1 VPSLYVILWL
11 PSASSREAE
20 AHSAFA
26 RLQSVPPT
34 GARHLK
40 RPWLDKAVMF
50 ANVLIANRGE
60 IACRIIRTARRLGI
74 RPIAMH
80 TPADRG
86 ALFTRLA
93 DEAHEIGEGASGYLD
108 QGAIVSLA
116 VKVGA
121 ECLHPGY
128 GFLSENADFAES
140 CAKAGVVFV
149 GPPPKAMRTMG
160 LKSAAKALMQRAG
173 VPVVPGYHGDN
184 QNRKFL
190 REKAYEIGYPVLI
203 KAIAGGGGRGM
214 RRVDAHVEFD
224 AQLESA
230 IREAEAAF
238 GDGRVLVEKY
248 IASPRHIE
256 LQVFADAHGACV
268 HLFERD
274 CSAQRRHQKVVEEC
288 PAPGLPEETRA
299 AMAKAATEAALAA
312 GYVGAGTVEFIAD
325 PSRGLRPNDFYFL
338 EMNTRL
344 QVEHPVTEA
353 VTGLDLVEWQFRV
366 AAGEPLPLA
375 QAEIACE
382 GAAIEARVYAED
394 PEHNFLPSPGRIHV
408 MNLKGEEGLN
418 GVRVDTGVAAGE
430 SVTPFYDPMIAKVIV
445 HAPTRAE
452 ALAALLK
459 ELDDA
464 VVIGLKTNLAFL
476 RALLRSP
483 EMAAGSIDTGF
494 IDANLKRLGAQPLPP
509 DRGAVHAAARLLFD
523 KRDAGRAST
532 LAPFD
537 PWRVADSFELMG
549 ERRIG
554 LDASVDGIK
563 TRLHLVEGPRR
574 HDEAKRQDEITLY
587 EASGGVYAFAGGR
600 QAFVA
605 LIDPFAKAEGDAEA
619 SDAAIR
625 APMNGRLVALAV
637 EEGEKVEA
645 GQRLAVVEAMK
656 MEHALAAP
664 HAGIV
669 RDLVVSVGD
678 QVEMGERIMRVET
691 DEGAAVERAQ
701 PAERE

>member
-1 VPSLYVILWL
+1 
-11 PSASSREAE
+11 
-20 AHSAFA
+20 
-26 RLQSVPPT
+26 
-34 GARHLK
+34 
-40 RPWLDKAVMF
+40 MF

-60 IACRIIRTARRLGI
+60 IACRIMGTARRMGI
-74 RPIAMH
+74 RSIAMH
-80 TPADRG
+80 TPVDRG

-93 DEAHEIGEGASGYLD
+93 DEAHEIGGGANGYLD
-108 QGAIVSLA
+108 QDAIVALA
-116 VKVGA
+116 RKVGA

-128 GFLSENADFAES
+128 GFLSENADFAER

-149 GPPPKAMRTMG
+149 GPPPEAMRTMG
-160 LKSAAKALMQRAG
+160 LKSSAKALMQRAG

-184 QNRKFL
+184 QNPKFL

-224 AQLESA
+224 AELESA

-238 GDGRVLVEKY
+238 GDGRVLIEKY

-268 HLFERD
+268 HLYERD

-325 PSRGLRPNDFYFL
+325 PSRGLKPSDFYFL

-353 VTGLDLVEWQFRV
+353 VTGLDLVDWQFRV

-375 QAEIACE
+375 QRQIACA

-394 PEHNFLPSPGRIHV
+394 PQHNFLPSAGRIHL
-408 MNLKGEEGLN
+408 MNLKGEEGLQ
-418 GVRVDTGVAAGE
+418 GVRVDTGFAAGDT
-430 SVTPFYDPMIAKVIV
+430 VTPYYDPMIAKVIV

-464 VVIGLKTNLAFL
+464 VVIGPKTNLAFL
-476 RALLRSP
+476 RALLRSR
-483 EMAAGSIDTGF
+483 EFAAGTIDTGF
-494 IDANLKRLGAQPLPP
+494 IDANLGRLGGQPHPP
-509 DRGAVHAAARLLFD
+509 DRRAVHAAARLLLER
-523 KRDAGRAST
+523 RDEGRASP

-537 PWRVADSFELMG
+537 PWRVADSFELVG
-549 ERRIG
+549 ARRIG
-554 LDASVDGIK
+554 LDVAVDGVPM
-563 TRLHLVEGPRR
+563 RVHLVEGANVDRFA
-574 HDEAKRQDEITLY
+574 DGAAAAGGDEITLY
-587 EASGGVYAFAGGR
+587 ETDGGVYAFAGGR
-600 QAFVA
+600 QAFVQ
-605 LIDPFAKAEGDAEA
+605 LVDPFAEAEREAED

-637 EEGEKVEA
+637 EEGETVEA
-645 GQRLAVVEAMK
+645 GKRLAVVEAMK
-656 MEHALAAP
+656 MEHALVAP
-664 HAGIV
+664 HAGVV
-669 RDLVVSVGD
+669 RDLTANVGD
-678 QVEMGERIMRVET
+678 QVEMGERIMRVE
-691 DEGAAVERAQ
+691 AKVQ
-701 PAERE
+701 PAVGGGANKFK

>member
-1 VPSLYVILWL
+1 
-11 PSASSREAE
+11 
-20 AHSAFA
+20 
-26 RLQSVPPT
+26 
-34 GARHLK
+34 
-40 RPWLDKAVMF
+40 MF

-60 IACRIIRTARRLGI
+60 IACRVIRTARGMGI
-74 RPIAMH
+74 RAIVLH

-93 DEAHEIGEGASGYLD
+93 DEAHEIGQGASGYLD
-108 QGAIVSLA
+108 QDAIIALA
-116 VKVGA
+116 RRVGA

-128 GFLSENADFAES
+128 GFLSENADFAER
-140 CAKAGVVFV
+140 CASAGIVFI
-149 GPPPKAMRTMG
+149 GPPPAAMRTMG
-160 LKSAAKALMQRAG
+160 LKSSAKALMQRAG

-184 QNRKFL
+184 QNPKFL

-224 AQLESA
+224 AELESA

-238 GDGRVLVEKY
+238 GDGRVLIEKY

-268 HLFERD
+268 HLYERD

-325 PSRGLRPNDFYFL
+325 PSRGLKPDAFYFL

-353 VTGLDLVEWQFRV
+353 VTGLDLVEWQFRI

-375 QAEIACE
+375 QGQIVRS
-382 GAAIEARVYAED
+382 GAAIEARIYAED
-394 PEHNFLPSPGRIHV
+394 PEHNFLPSAGRV
-408 MNLKGEEGLN
+408 YLLNLKGEEGLN
-418 GVRVDTGVAAGE
+418 GVRIDTGVAAGD
-430 SVTPFYDPMIAKVIV
+430 SVTPYYDPMIAKLIV

-452 ALAALLK
+452 ALAAMLK

-464 VVIGLKTNLAFL
+464 VVIGPKTNLAFL
-476 RALLRSP
+476 RALLRSR
-483 EMAAGSIDTGF
+483 EFAAGTVDTGF
-494 IDANLKRLGAQPLPP
+494 IDANLGRLGAQPHPP
-509 DRGAVHAAARLLFD
+509 DKRAVHAAALMLFD
-523 KRDAGRAST
+523 KGGGSRASP

-537 PWRVADSFELMG
+537 PWRTADSFELVG
-549 ERRIG
+549 ARRID
-554 LDASVDGIK
+554 LDVAVDRIPA
-563 TRLHLVEGPRR
+563 RLHLVEGANADFGDSGGVKP
-574 HDEAKRQDEITLY
+574 QDEITLY
-587 EASGGVYAFAGGR
+587 EADGGAYAFAGGR
-600 QAFVA
+600 QAFVE
-605 LIDPFAKAEGDAEA
+605 LIDPFAKAEGAAEEG
-619 SDAAIR
+619 DAAIR
-625 APMNGRLVALAV
+625 APMNGRVVALAV
-637 EEGEKVEA
+637 GEGEKVEP

-656 MEHALAAP
+656 MEHALVAP
-664 HAGIV
+664 HAGVV
-669 RDLVVSVGD
+669 RDLTVDFGD
-678 QVEMGERIMRVET
+678 QVDMGERIMRVEA
-691 DEGAAVERAQ
+691 EGSTGGEGKD
-701 PAERE
+701 

>member
-1 VPSLYVILWL
+1 
-11 PSASSREAE
+11 
-20 AHSAFA
+20 
-26 RLQSVPPT
+26 
-34 GARHLK
+34 
-40 RPWLDKAVMF
+40 MF

-60 IACRIIRTARRLGI
+60 IACRIIRTARRMGI
-74 RPIAMH
+74 RAIAMH

-108 QGAIVSLA
+108 QSGIIALA
-116 VKVGA
+116 MKVGA

-149 GPPPKAMRTMG
+149 GPPPRAMRTMG

-184 QNRKFL
+184 QNPKFL

-248 IASPRHIE
+248 IVSPRHIE

-299 AMAKAATEAALAA
+299 AMARAATEAALAA

-325 PSRGLRPNDFYFL
+325 PSRGLKPNDFYFL

-375 QAEIACE
+375 QAEIALK

-394 PEHNFLPSPGRIHV
+394 PEHNFLPSSGRIHV
-408 MNLKGEEGLN
+408 MTLKGEEGLD
-418 GVRVDTGVAAGE
+418 GVRVDTGVAAGD
-430 SVTPFYDPMIAKVIV
+430 SVTPFYDPMIAKVIA

-452 ALAALLK
+452 ALAALMK

-464 VVIGLKTNLAFL
+464 VVIGPKTNLAFL

-483 EMAAGSIDTGF
+483 EFTAGSIGAGF
-494 IDANLKRLGAQPLPP
+494 IDANLKRLGAEPHPP
-509 DRGAVHAAARLLFD
+509 DRKAVHAAARLLFD
-523 KRDAGRAST
+523 KRDAGKASP

-537 PWRVADSFELMG
+537 PWRVADSFELTG

-554 LDASVDGIK
+554 LDVAVDGMK
-563 TRLHLVEGPRR
+563 MRVHLVEGPRA
-574 HDEAKRQDEITLY
+574 HDDAERRDEITLY
-587 EASGGVYAFAGGR
+587 ETSGGVYAFAGGR

-605 LIDPFAKAEGDAEA
+605 LIDPFTKAEHDVEAGDAA
-619 SDAAIR
+619 LR
-625 APMNGRLVALAV
+625 APMNGRLIVLAV

-645 GQRLAVVEAMK
+645 GKRLAVVEAMK
-656 MEHALAAP
+656 MEHALVAP
-664 HAGIV
+664 HAGVV
-669 RDLVVSVGD
+669 RDLAVSVGD
-678 QVEMGERIMRVET
+678 QVEMGERIMRV
-691 DEGAAVERAQ
+691 V
-701 PAERE
+701 READGK